1 MAGGNGPIHTDAMK
15 RTEPQTIRQIIDRV
29 LDASAG
35 RTSVLEHRAAALWA
49 DTMGPTITRHTI
61 RRYVAKGVLHVY
73 LDSAPLKSEL
83 EFQKSHIVQAI
94 NTALGSDA
102 LTSLQIH

>member
-1 MAGGNGPIHTDAMK
+1 MAGGIGPIHTDAMK
-15 RTEPQTIRQIIDRV
+15 RTDPQSIRQIIDRA

-35 RTSVLEHRAAALWA
+35 RTSVLEHRAALWT
-49 DTMGPTITRHTI
+49 DIMGPTITRHTI

-83 EFQKSHIVQAI
+83 EFQKSKIVQAI
-94 NTALGSDA
+94 NSALGADA

>member
-1 MAGGNGPIHTDAMK
+1 MAGGIGPIHTDAMK
-15 RTEPQTIRQIIDRV
+15 RTDPQSIRQIIDRA

-94 NTALGSDA
+94 NTALGAHA